1 MNGKL
6 QQPQFLWECMMMQ
19 SFGEV
24 ESFIDEL
31 GFDYKEKQI
40 NGLLYSAIGEVLMLG
55 FEENTINMVTY
66 KTTFETY
73 YTACVDYAM
82 RDLNYKIMIDEPNN
96 RDHVL
101 RLDGETLT
109 LFCLKMI
116 ANESISY
123 SLRLFFKTG
132 IATAKANVTV
142 LPL

>member
-6 QQPQFLWECMMMQ
+6 QQPQCLWECMMMH
-19 SFGEV
+19 SFDEV

-40 NGLLYSAIGEVLMLG
+40 NGLLYSAIGEVLILG

-101 RLDGETLT
+101 RLEGETLT

-116 ANESISY
+116 ANE
-123 SLRLFFKTG
+123 L
-132 IATAKANVTV
+132 N
-142 LPL
+142 